1 MTSTK
6 TPEELAENNN
16 RIYAIVGS
24 KIQTHRVRLS
34 MTQKEFAEY
43 LLPEVKLCRTSITNL
58 ELGKQRIMLHDLVA
72 MANKLNIPFIE
83 FFTL

>member
-1 MTSTK
+1 MTMK

-24 KIQTHRVRLS
+24 KIQAHRVRLS

-43 LLPEVKLCRTSITNL
+43 LLPEVKFCRTSITNL
-58 ELGKQRIMLHDLVA
+58 ELGRQRIMLHDLVA